1 MAEGDACQPAD
12 QIEDIEDMM
21 GGGGGGGE
29 DSLLLPRE
37 RFNNRRE
44 VTLRPKKRSKKS
56 EMGVSEGLETKGGEE
71 LQVFHDAVC
80 SITGRKLWRM
90 GFFMAWNCVKLN
102 FDPFNHTGPTHIAP
116 PTSFG
121 ARNQKKVGRGVEL
134 RSIQP
139 FVCVP

>member
-1 MAEGDACQPAD
+1 MTLEMAEGGDTCQPAD

-21 GGGGGGGE
+21 GGGGGGGGE

-44 VTLRPKKRSKKS
+44 VTLRPKKRSRKS
-56 EMGVSEGLETKGGEE
+56 EIVASEGPATNGGEDV
-71 LQVFHDAVC
+71 QVFYDAVC
-80 SITGRKLWRM
+80 FIIVRKLWRM

-102 FDPFNHTGPTHIAP
+102 FDPFNHTGLTHIAP

-121 ARNQKKVGRGVEL
+121 ARD
-134 RSIQP
+134 
-139 FVCVP
+139 